1 MPYPTGER
9 MAATTSR
16 RAKTSSALE
25 PVAAQPKG
33 ALRILHV
40 AAEVAPFIKSG
51 GLADVAQALPAA
63 LRRLG
68 HDARVCLPCYRRT
81 YLEAEKRG
89 VKWLSTPMII
99 ESGGVDHH
107 VGIGEVILDG
117 MPVYLLACN
126 ELYDRD
132 GLYGPSQHQEYEDN
146 ARRFAVLSKAALAL
160 PGAIGWTPHII
171 HAHDWQT
178 GLVPVL
184 LQRGFCKALPATRSV
199 FTIHN
204 IAFQGAFPA
213 HDMRLAGLDP
223 WLYNAMHCEH
233 FGRFNMLK
241 TGIAFA
247 DRVTTVSRRY
257 AEEIQ
262 TPEFGWTLDA
272 VIRHHGYKLSG
283 ITNGIDTQVWNP
295 ARDPEIPAH
304 FDAEDLAGKLTCRRA
319 LREECGLA
327 KRDDVCL
334 LALVSRLTEQKGI
347 DLVIDAVSPYIIAG
361 RMQLAVLGSGDLHLE
376 HRLNALQAR
385 HPGWVYTWYG
395 YNEALAHRFVAGA
408 DAFLVPSRFEPCG
421 LTQMYAMRYGTLPIV
436 RYTGGLADTVTDVS
450 AGTGTGFTFGPVDIG
465 HFSAVLDRALGLY
478 QHFPGEWA
486 AAQKRGMT
494 ADLSWDKA
502 GREYEGLYR
511 GMTCA

>member
-1 MPYPTGER
+1 M
-9 MAATTSR
+9 ATTTR
-16 RAKTSSALE
+16 RAKPTTSAALE
-25 PVAAQPKG
+25 PVAAQAKPP
-33 ALRILHV
+33 LRILHV
-40 AAEVAPFIKSG
+40 ASEVAPFIKSG

-68 HDARVCLPCYRRT
+68 HDARVCLPCYRKT
-81 YLEAEKRG
+81 YLEAERLG
-89 VKWLSTPMII
+89 ATWLSTPMVI
-99 ESGGVDHH
+99 ESGGVDHK
-107 VGIGEVILDG
+107 VGIAEVRLDG

-132 GLYGPSQHQEYEDN
+132 GLYGPTQAQEYEDN

-223 WLYNAMHCEH
+223 WLYNPMHCEH
-233 FGRFNMLK
+233 FGRFSMLK
-241 TGIAFA
+241 AGITFA
-247 DRVTTVSRRY
+247 DRVTTVSKRY

-262 TPEFGWTLDA
+262 TPEFGWTMDA

-283 ITNGIDTQVWNP
+283 ITNGIDPAGWNP
-295 ARDPEIPAH
+295 ANDPSIPAH
-304 FDAEDLAGKLTCRRA
+304 FDAEDLAGKRECTLR

-327 KRDDVCL
+327 RREGVAL
-334 LALVSRLTEQKGI
+334 LGIVSRLTEQKGI

-361 RMQLAVLGSGDLHLE
+361 RMQLAILGSGDLHLE
-376 HRLNALQAR
+376 QRLSALQAR
-385 HPGWVYTWYG
+385 HPGWVYVWYG
-395 YNEALAHRFVAGA
+395 YNEALAHRFIAGS
-408 DAFLVPSRFEPCG
+408 DAFLMPSRFEPCG

-436 RYTGGLADTVTDVS
+436 RFTGGLADTVRDVS
-450 AGTGTGFTFGPVDIG
+450 AGDGNGFSFGPVDGG
-465 HFSAVLDRALGLY
+465 HFSAVLDRSLGLY
-478 QHFPGEWA
+478 QHFPAEWA
-486 AAQKRGMT
+486 AAQRRAMT
-494 ADLSWDKA
+494 TDFSWDKA
-502 GREYEGLYR
+502 ATGYVDLYQS
-511 GMTCA
+511 MTFG

>member
-1 MPYPTGER
+1 M
-9 MAATTSR
+9 ATTSR
-16 RAKTSSALE
+16 RAKKTVSALE

-33 ALRILHV
+33 ALRVLHV
-40 AAEVAPFIKSG
+40 ASEVSPFIKSG
-51 GLADVAQALPAA
+51 GLADVAHALPDA

-68 HDARVCLPCYRRT
+68 HDARVCLPCYRRV
-81 YLEAEKRG
+81 YVEAEKRG
-89 VKWLSTPMII
+89 VKWLSTPMVI
-99 ESGGVDHH
+99 ESGGVDHR
-107 VGIGEVILDG
+107 VGIGEVMLDG
-117 MPVYLLACN
+117 LPVYVLACN

-132 GLYGPSQHQEYEDN
+132 GLYGPSQAQEYEDN
-146 ARRFAVLSKAALAL
+146 ARRFSVLAKAALAL

-184 LQRGFCKALPATRSV
+184 LERGFCKALPATRSV

-204 IAFQGAFPA
+204 IAFQGAFPG

-223 WLYNAMHCEH
+223 WLFNPMHCEH

-247 DRVTTVSRRY
+247 DRVTTVSKRY

-262 TPEFGWTLDA
+262 APEFGWTLDA
-272 VIRHHGYKLSG
+272 VIRHHGYKVSG
-283 ITNGIDTQVWNP
+283 ITNGIDTQCWNP
-295 ARDPEIPAH
+295 ASDPDIVAH
-304 FDAEDLAGKLTCRRA
+304 YDVEDLAGKAACRRA
-319 LREECGLA
+319 LRDECGLA

-334 LALVSRLTEQKGI
+334 VALVSRLTEQKGI

-376 HRLNALQAR
+376 NRLNALQAR
-385 HPGWVYTWYG
+385 HPGWVYAWYG
-395 YNEALAHRFVAGA
+395 HNEGLAHRFVAGA

-450 AGTGTGFTFGPVDIG
+450 TGAGTGFTFGPIDIG
-465 HFSAVLDRALGLY
+465 HFSAVLDRALGLH
-478 QHFPGEWA
+478 QHFPAEWA
-486 AAQKRGMT
+486 AAQRRAMST
-494 ADLSWDKA
+494 DFSWDHA
-502 GREYEGLYR
+502 GRSYEALYR
-511 GMTCA
+511 GMTWA

>member
-1 MPYPTGER
+1 M
-9 MAATTSR
+9 ATTSR
-16 RAKTSSALE
+16 RAKPSPALQ
-25 PVAAQPKG
+25 PVAAEPKG
-33 ALRILHV
+33 GLRILHV
-40 AAEVAPFIKSG
+40 ASEVTPFVKSG

-68 HDARVCLPCYRRT
+68 HDARVCLPCYRRS
-81 YLEAEKRG
+81 YAEAERLG
-89 VKWLSTPMII
+89 ARWLDQPMVI
-99 ESGGVDHH
+99 EAGGVDHR
-107 VGIGEVILDG
+107 VGIAEVRLDG
-117 MPVYLLACN
+117 LPVYLLACN

-132 GLYGPSQHQEYEDN
+132 GLYGPSPHQEYEDN

-160 PGAIGWTPHII
+160 PGALGWFPHVI

-184 LQRGFCKALPATRSV
+184 LERGFAKALPATRSV

-204 IAFQGAFPA
+204 IAFQGAFPG

-223 WLYNAMHCEH
+223 WLFNPMHCEH

-262 TPEFGWTLDA
+262 TAEFGWTLDA

-283 ITNGIDTQVWNP
+283 ITNGIDP
-295 ARDPEIPAH
+295 AAWDPASDRHLPAH
-304 FDAEDLAGKLTCRRA
+304 FDADDLAGKAVCA
-319 LREECGLA
+319 AKLREELGLEPRPDA
-327 KRDDVCL
+327 ALVT
-334 LALVSRLTEQKGI
+334 LVSRLSEQKGI

-385 HPGWVYTWYG
+385 HPGWVQAWYG
-395 YNEALAHRFVAGA
+395 YNEPLAHRFVAAG
-408 DAFLVPSRFEPCG
+408 DLFLMPSRFEPCG

-436 RYTGGLADTVTDVS
+436 RFTGGLADTVRDVS
-450 AGTGTGFTFGPVDIG
+450 IGDGTGFSFGPIDLG
-465 HFSAVLDRALGLY
+465 HFSAAIDRALGLRE
-478 QHFPGEWA
+478 HFPAEWA
-486 AAQKRGMT
+486 AAQQRAMRQ
-494 ADLSWDKA
+494 DCSWDRA
-502 GREYEGLYR
+502 AQGYVELYR
-511 GMTCA
+511 SMSWG